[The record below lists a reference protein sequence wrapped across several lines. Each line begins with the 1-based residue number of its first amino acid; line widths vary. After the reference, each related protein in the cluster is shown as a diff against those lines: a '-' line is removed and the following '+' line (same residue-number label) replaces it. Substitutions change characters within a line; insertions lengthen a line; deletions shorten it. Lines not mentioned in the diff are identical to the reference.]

1 MDNVHKLYLNKC
13 DCFNC
18 GISKELDEFDR
29 DLAKLGDFVPEMAN
43 ILERVG
49 QIAQSK
55 NVSSKQRLKAT
66 QIMERQSATLRIIMD
81 VLKDVHCDQ
90 YDEVVLNKSVEFI
103 EHWTGKQAQSA
114 FK

>member
-1 MDNVHKLYLNKC
+1 MDNIYKLHRNKC

-18 GISKELDEFDR
+18 GISQELDEFDR

-66 QIMERQSATLRIIMD
+66 EIMERHSATLRIIMSA
-81 VLKDVHCDQ
+81 LKDVHHEQ
-90 YDEVVLNKSVEFI
+90 YNQAVLAKSNDFI
-103 EHWTGKQAQSA
+103 EYWTGKQAQSA
-114 FK
+114 FR